1 MRSIEGAGV
10 QRKLEH
16 HMEWAFGGILGM
28 TGRISP
34 TWSPAKL
41 RMGLTFGIGKM
52 FGAEK
57 RLSSL

>member
-1 MRSIEGAGV
+1 MFRD
-10 QRKLEH
+10 KH

-34 TWSPAKL
+34 TWSPTKL
-41 RMGLTFGIGKM
+41 RMGLTFGFGKM